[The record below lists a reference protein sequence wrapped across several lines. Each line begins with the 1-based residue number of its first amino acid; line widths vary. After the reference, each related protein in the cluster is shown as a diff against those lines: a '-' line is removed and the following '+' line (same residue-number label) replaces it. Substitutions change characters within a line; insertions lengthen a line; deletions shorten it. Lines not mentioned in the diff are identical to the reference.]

1 MRKNRQQ
8 AVDMAETERI
18 SKTES
23 FKEIMGRLYMSSGGA
38 SLRGRRAK
46 MSAEY
51 RRQLVMAHWS
61 EIVSPTVSAHAV
73 PHHFSFDTLF
83 ISAQAVWAN
92 QLVYLKRELIDRIN
106 AYTCGETVKDIR
118 FTAWEDI
125 NQPVIKKEQPE
136 KSPAASEDE
145 IICSEVDRDE
155 AKQAVD
161 RLMGTAD
168 RNLKYRAEKSLAID
182 ITSRKRKMKDGFIKC
197 LGGCGTLVPPEEGY
211 CSACIVVKHDEYR
224 QRIRSKLIAC
234 PWAGYAEVNSFVKC
248 RPEEY
253 NRVRQELLRE
263 QAAKVPY
270 RKDTDT
276 PGTYTLE
283 EYVLVMLYKSLPLER
298 LNNVVMSKYLYEL
311 RYDLKGGPYPTSK
324 KKRLPFKG
332 AVTEGD

>member
-1 MRKNRQQ
+1 
-8 AVDMAETERI
+8 MAETERI
-18 SKTES
+18 IKTES
-23 FKEIMGRLYMSSGGA
+23 FKEIMGRLYMSSAGA
-38 SLRGRRAK
+38 SLRSRRAK

-61 EIVSPTVSAHAV
+61 EIVSPTVSAHAR

-83 ISAQAVWAN
+83 VSAQSVWAN
-92 QLVYLKRELIDRIN
+92 QLVYLKRELIDKIN

-125 NQPVIKKEQPE
+125 KLPEQLPE
-136 KSPAASEDE
+136 QAVKKSPAEDE
-145 IICSEVDRDE
+145 EIIVYSEADREE
-155 AKQAVD
+155 AKQSVD
-161 RLMGTAD
+161 NLMGTSD
-168 RNLKYRAEKSLAID
+168 RELKYRAEKSLTAD
-182 ITSRKRKMKDGFIKC
+182 IARRRSKISDGFVKC
-197 LGGCGTLVPPEEGY
+197 LGGCGALVSPNEGY
-211 CSACIVVKHDEYR
+211 CSACIVTKHDEYR

-234 PWAGYAEVNSFVKC
+234 PWAGYAEVNSYIKC

-311 RYDLKGGPYPTSK
+311 RFDLKGGPYPPSK
-324 KKRLPFKG
+324 KKRLSFRG
-332 AVTEGD
+332 AVSEGD